1 MIDGKPQSV
10 YAKTEAEVI
19 AKLNSLR
26 LRQVQGLDTSSSG
39 SKWTIAAWLDHWYT
53 NVVAPEAAPTTLDG
67 YAISL
72 NKHIKPFLGRVQ
84 LGKLTTERVERWQ
97 RELEAYGTA
106 ERRKPR
112 GRRRRN
118 GSSRASTPRGT
129 ARSTLLAQPRSTQV
143 PLSSQAIQISDAR
156 SQGGASRASVNATP
170 HRHATTQHEE
180 RYGDRTP

>member
-26 LRQVQGLDTSSSG
+26 LRQPQGLDTSSSA

-53 NVVAPEAAPTTLDG
+53 NVVAPEAALITLDG

-97 RELEAYGTA
+97 RELEARDA
-106 ERRKPR
+106 DH
-112 GRRRRN
+112 GRD
-118 GSSRASTPRGT
+118 T
-129 ARSTLLAQPRSTQV
+129 TLSN
-143 PLSSQAIQISDAR
+143 DC
-156 SQGGASRASVNATP
+156 G
-170 HRHATTQHEE
+170 QH
-180 RYGDRTP
+180 